1 MGRPLVLTLIV
12 LILAAVRPRRPGGG
26 GDADDPGSGRPRDG
40 DGGRPRPRVQPVD
53 DLEGGFSQVES
64 RLRAGTPPE
73 GGADT
78 PSATGSGGG
87 RAFDPDSIGPRR
99 PSARPTLEGEDILM
113 TPADGLQS
121 RLSGRFDDVVYGT
134 HGDRATRYLWTIDER
149 GINAAREATPWPTP
163 RGNIVHTNLS
173 QQASIGGEVWFGP
186 NNTVTI
192 NAGSGRFGDGAGITP
207 AQWDAAANAWRSLGY
222 TVVQVPYGSR

>member
-1 MGRPLVLTLIV
+1 MGQRLILAFVLLV
-12 LILAAVRPRRPGGG
+12 LAAVRPRRPGGG
-26 GDADDPGSGRPRDG
+26 GDDPGSGRPRDG
-40 DGGRPRPRVQPVD
+40 DDAGGRPRPRARPVND
-53 DLEGGFSQVES
+53 MEEGFTEVES
-64 RLRAGTPPE
+64 RLRAGQLPE
-73 GGADT
+73 GGAGI
-78 PSATGSGGG
+78 PPRSGGG
-87 RAFDPDSIGPRR
+87 PAFDPDSIGPRR
-99 PSARPTLEGEDILM
+99 PSARPTLEGENILM

-121 RLSGRFDDVVYGT
+121 RLSGRFDDVVEGT

-149 GINAAREATPWPTP
+149 GINAARESTPWPTP

-207 AQWDAAANAWRSLGY
+207 AQWDAAASAWRSLGY

>member
-1 MGRPLVLTLIV
+1 MRRQLILALVV
-12 LILAAVRPRRPGGG
+12 LGLAAVRPRRPGGG
-26 GDADDPGSGRPRDG
+26 GDDAGSGRPRDG
-40 DGGRPRPRVQPVD
+40 DDAGGRPRPRAAPVN
-53 DLEGGFSQVES
+53 DLEGGFNEVES

-78 PSATGSGGG
+78 PSRSGGG
-87 RAFDPDSIGPRR
+87 AFDPDSVGPRR

-149 GINAAREATPWPTP
+149 GINAARESTPWPTP

-173 QQASIGGEVWFGP
+173 REASIGGEVWFGP

-207 AQWDAAANAWRSLGY
+207 AQWEAAANAWRSLGY
-222 TVVQVPYGSR
+222 TVEPIPFGSR

>member
-1 MGRPLVLTLIV
+1 MWRLLILALVV
-12 LILAAVRPRRPGGG
+12 GLAAVRPRRPSGGGG
-26 GDADDPGSGRPRDG
+26 GDDGGSGAPRDR
-40 DGGRPRPRVQPVD
+40 DGAGGPPRSRAAPVD
-53 DLEGGFSQVES
+53 DLEGAFTEVES
-64 RLRAGTPPE
+64 RLRAGAGPE
-73 GGADT
+73 GGAQT
-78 PSATGSGGG
+78 PAGSGGG

-121 RLSGRFDDVVYGT
+121 RSSGRFDDVVYGT
-134 HGDRATRYLWTIDER
+134 HGDRATRYLYTIDER
-149 GINAAREATPWPTP
+149 GINTAQESTPWPTP

-173 QQASIGGEVWFGP
+173 REASIGGEAWFGP

-207 AQWDAAANAWRSLGY
+207 AQWDATADAWRSLGY